1 MYNNYLVIFVLT
13 LLSIN
18 CNKGIIESNTYD
30 IKIKIRGKGKQKII
44 SSINCPKEIYY
55 INGTLIGNN
64 LCEIELEKEE
74 NIIIMK
80 WDNKISGQE
89 LFRDLTNILEVDLSN
104 LKYIVGRNGMLEMFN
119 GCTSLTSIDF
129 SNLNT
134 SSVSYSLARIFK
146 NCYSLKTI
154 DLSKLDI
161 SHIPYLDNIFQGC
174 KSLEYI
180 NYINYMESKVELD
193 YYTSIDDDLPN
204 NLVICISQTNAPN
217 LYNSVLNRGCTII
230 DCDKN
235 WREKQK
241 KIIAATNVCVSACE
255 NENIYEFENK
265 CYESCP
271 NGTKSNNF
279 ICEKEEIII
288 VEETETNS
296 EFSLI
301 TSVTSNNIISH
312 SISTYLINMK
322 EETKTKGDQI
332 NKIQKAIQEGIL
344 DSVLKN
350 ITENKE
356 DFIEKVDDM
365 VYQITTSENQKMISN
380 RNISSVNL
388 GECENILKKVYNI
401 NESLPLIIFKVDYY
415 LEDILIPI
423 IGYEIYHPLNKSK
436 LDLIYCEDE
445 LIKLNIPVIIDEN
458 NIFKYNPNSDYYNDN
473 CFSYTTENGTDI
485 ILNDRRQEFINN
497 NLSLCENN
505 CSFTGYEKETKKS
518 SCNCYIKKK

>member
-18 CNKGIIESNTYD
+18 WNKRIIESKTYD

-44 SSINCPKEIYY
+44 SSSNCPKEIYY

-80 WDNKISGQE
+80 WDNKINGQY
-89 LFRDLTNILEVDLSN
+89 LFKDLTNILEVDLSS
-104 LKYIVGRNGMLEMFN
+104 LKYIVGNNGMLEMFN
-119 GCTSLTSIDF
+119 GCTSLTSIVF

-134 SSVSYSLARIFK
+134 SLVSHSVARIFR
-146 NCYSLKTI
+146 NCYSLKTV

-161 SHIPYLDNIFQGC
+161 SHIPYYDDIFQGC

-180 NYINYMESKVELD
+180 NFINYMESRVELN
-193 YYTSIDDDLPN
+193 YYASIDDDLPN
-204 NLVICISQTNAPN
+204 NLVICINQTNAPN
-217 LYNSVLNRGCTII
+217 LYNSLIKRGCTIVH
-230 DCDKN
+230 CDKN

-241 KIIAATNVCVSACE
+241 KIIAATNKCVSTCE
-255 NENIYEFENK
+255 NENNYEFENK

-279 ICEKEEIII
+279 ICEKEEIKL

-301 TSVTSNNIISH
+301 TSVTSNNIILH
-312 SISTYLINMK
+312 SIITYLINMK

-332 NKIQKAIQEGIL
+332 NKIQNAIQEGIF

-380 RNISSVNL
+380 LNISSVNL
-388 GECENILKKVYNI
+388 GECENILKRVYNI

-423 IGYEIYHPLNKSK
+423 IGYEI
-436 LDLIYCEDE
+436 
-445 LIKLNIPVIIDEN
+445 
-458 NIFKYNPNSDYYNDN
+458 
-473 CFSYTTENGTDI
+473 
-485 ILNDRRQEFINN
+485 
-497 NLSLCENN
+497 
-505 CSFTGYEKETKKS
+505 
-518 SCNCYIKKK
+518 